1 VTGSPA
7 AVPPS
12 SQAKRGA
19 WGGKKKLPGIR
30 LFRSRLWERVVE
42 KRRKNCKDEGRKPWF
57 KDGETV
63 PSPNPKLPSFSQ
75 RRGGPA
81 SAQIQS
87 SPPFPKGG
95 GDQRQPKSKAPL
107 LFPKEGGQLQ
117 PKSKAPLLFPK
128 EGGTSV
134 SWWGGFFHSG
144 VVPYPSS
151 TTCGRDGARPS
162 RLKRLRRSAT
172 QRKCRGSALCAS

>member
-81 SAQIQS
+81 TAQIQSSPPFPKGGGAATAQIQS

-95 GDQRQPKSKAPL
+95 GDQRQLVGWFLSQRSGPL
-107 LFPKEGGQLQ
+107 
-117 PKSKAPLLFPK
+117 
-128 EGGTSV
+128 SV
-134 SWWGGFFHSG
+134 QYD
-144 VVPYPSS
+144 VR
-151 TTCGRDGARPS
+151 T
-162 RLKRLRRSAT
+162 RRSSSLPFET
-172 QRKCRGSALCAS
+172 TSSFRNTKKM